1 MPKGNKPTASSPFSL
16 VKGIALLIP
25 NDKKIPVPSQLIWI
39 RHMAGDGQGVMT
51 VVDSLKELEALLP
64 ASCVWVASPLYVTK
78 ELRKTIGE
86 TPLFVASLPG
96 LEGKELDDAI
106 EIIQFEYRSQKLLS
120 NAVSR
125 NNALKASAKA
135 AENFSETAANL
146 ESILRKLWAEEGA
159 TLKNV
164 AQQLTNMRIPTS
176 TGSDLWHATQVR
188 RLLMKL
194 GLY

>member
-1 MPKGNKPTASSPFSL
+1 MPKGNKPTASPFSL
-16 VKGIALLIP
+16 VKGVALLIP

-39 RHMAGDGQGVMT
+39 RHMAGDAKGVMR
-51 VVDSLKELEALLP
+51 VIDSLPELEASLP
-64 ASCVWVASPLYVTK
+64 ASAVWVASPLYVT
-78 ELRKTIGE
+78 EAFLATIGQ
-86 TPLFVASLPG
+86 TPYFVASLAG
-96 LEGKELDDAI
+96 FEGEMLADAVK
-106 EIIQFEYRSQKLLS
+106 IIRFEHQQQKLLS

-146 ESILRKLWAEEGA
+146 ESILRKLWKEEGA

-176 TGSDLWHATQVR
+176 TGADVWHATQVR

>member
-1 MPKGNKPTASSPFSL
+1 MPKGNKPTASPFSL
-16 VKGIALLIP
+16 VKGVALLIP

-51 VVDSLKELEALLP
+51 VVDSLKELEASLP

-78 ELRKTIGE
+78 ELRKIIGE

-96 LEGKELDDAI
+96 MEGKPLDDAI
-106 EIIQFEYRSQKLLS
+106 TLIQFEQQQQKLLS

-125 NNALKASAKA
+125 NNAVKASAKA
-135 AENFSETAANL
+135 AENFSATAKNL
-146 ESILRKLWAEEGA
+146 EDTLRKLWAEEGA

-164 AQQLTNMRIPTS
+164 AQSLTNMRVPTS
-176 TGSDLWHATQVR
+176 TGADVWHATQVR

>member
-1 MPKGNKPTASSPFSL
+1 MPKGNKPTASPFSL
-16 VKGIALLIP
+16 AKGVALLIP

-106 EIIQFEYRSQKLLS
+106 DIIQFEYRSQKLLS

-146 ESILRKLWAEEGA
+146 ESILRKLWKEEGA

-176 TGSDLWHATQVR
+176 TGADVWHATQVR